1 MFDSVRQ
8 FVETTDPLLQWL
20 AIIAIS
26 AIPFVESYLGAALG
40 VLVGIPTVVAIV
52 AAIIGN
58 WLSMLFLVL
67 FGHKLHGWRA
77 TKDVPLSPRKQKF
90 KDMFDKYGVAGI
102 SLLGQTL
109 LPSQLTAMA
118 MVTLGVNKQTVIFWQ
133 TISIILWGVAFGVMT
148 EIGYNVIS
156 QG

>member
-8 FVETTDPLLQWL
+8 FVETTDPIWQWL
-20 AIIAIS
+20 AVITIS
-26 AIPFVESYLGAALG
+26 AIPFVESYLGASLG
-40 VLVGIPTVVAIV
+40 VLAGVPVVVAIV

-67 FGHKLHGWRA
+67 FGHKLHGWRS
-77 TKDVPLSPRKQKF
+77 TKDISLSPKKQKF
-90 KDMFDKYGVAGI
+90 KDIFDKYGVAGV
-102 SLLGQTL
+102 SLLGQTF
-109 LPSQLTAMA
+109 LPSQITAMA
-118 MVTLGVNKQTVIFWQ
+118 MVTFGVNKQTVIFWQ